1 MPECIAAGADTPQ
14 DGTSD
19 WATWYANFRR
29 VRSGPNAVP
38 PANTAPEHETV
49 YIGHMDTGYTEHSNL
64 DATRI
69 DSEIGANLVEG
80 KLRDARTPIEAL
92 PVWHLGESS
101 LQNHGTATMS
111 VVIGTSPIKDAC
123 DDIMMAPYRVSV
135 GVFLLTGDLKR
146 LATAIGLF
154 TERMLNERGGG
165 APYVVSMSLGT
176 RGSNMPV
183 GSFTGK
189 DTLRKVIRD
198 YTNLGVIFVAA
209 AGQFP
214 PFALVPSE
222 QIVLGTIDE
231 LLELYKKNFKV
242 VFPASM
248 KEVIGVGSIDIHGK
262 PNLAGYYD
270 GAEIDVMAP
279 GMDIR
284 MARSYRRESG
294 ALNSRVE
301 TSDGSSY
308 ATQYTAAAAAMWIR
322 HHGKHHLR
330 TTYGLDRITDVFRHC
345 LHASSSPAHPDWWDL
360 TKAGRLNL
368 DCLLRH
374 PLPTIGELG

>member
-1 MPECIAAGADTPQ
+1 MPECIAAGADTPK

-29 VRSGPNAVP
+29 VRSGPDALP
-38 PANTAPEHETV
+38 PANTAPAHETV
-49 YIGHMDTGYTEHSNL
+49 FIGHMDTGYTDHPKL

-69 DSEIGANLVEG
+69 DSGIGANLVEG
-80 KLRDARTPIEAL
+80 KRRDARTPIEAL
-92 PVWHLGESS
+92 PVRPEPSF
-101 LQNHGTATMS
+101 QNHGTATMS
-111 VVIGTSPIKDAC
+111 VVIGTNPIKDAC
-123 DDIMMAPYRVSV
+123 DNIMMAPYRVSERV
-135 GVFLLTGDLKR
+135 VLRTADLER
-146 LATAIGLF
+146 LAEAIGLF

-165 APYVVSMSLGT
+165 FPHVVSMSLGT

-183 GSFTGK
+183 GPFTGK
-189 DTLRKVIRD
+189 TALRKVIRA
-198 YTNLGVIFVAA
+198 YTKMGVIFVAA
-209 AGQFP
+209 AGQAP
-214 PFALVPSE
+214 PFAKPGQV
-222 QIVLGTIDE
+222 VVGVIDGMFE
-231 LLELYKKNFKV
+231 VYKNSIKV
-242 VFPASM
+242 AFPASI

-262 PNLAGYYD
+262 PNLAGFYD

-284 MARSYRRESG
+284 MARSYRTSAG
-294 ALNSRVE
+294 ALDPQVE

-330 TTYGLDRITDVFRHC
+330 TSYGLDRTTDVFRHC
-345 LHASSSPAHPDWWDL
+345 LKESSSPAHPDWWHL

-368 DCLLRH
+368 DCLLRQ
-374 PLPTIGELG
+374 PLPNPADLP